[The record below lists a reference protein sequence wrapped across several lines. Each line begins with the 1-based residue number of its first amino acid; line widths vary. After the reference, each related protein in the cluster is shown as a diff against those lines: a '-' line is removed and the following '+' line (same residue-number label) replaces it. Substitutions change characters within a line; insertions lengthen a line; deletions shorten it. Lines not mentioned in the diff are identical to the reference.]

1 MSIIARWIVLVAVAA
16 ALFVANPRCAYACS
30 CLPPGPPRDALA
42 TSDAVF
48 AGKVVKLSAPLGDA
62 VNSVDPV
69 SVTFEVS
76 QSWKGAP
83 AQTVVVK
90 TASSSASCGFN
101 FEQGREYLVYAETAD
116 GELQAGLCSR
126 TQALATAAEDLAALG
141 TGQAPATGAATGG
154 SQTPSQLP
162 DTGAEQPDLTLAWY
176 MLAAT
181 GVVGLGAGLMVRAR
195 RRAGRL
201 G

>member
-1 MSIIARWIVLVAVAA
+1 MSIIARWLVLVVVAA
-16 ALFVANPRCAYACS
+16 AVFVANPRCAYACS

-42 TSDAVF
+42 SSDAVF
-48 AGKVVKLSAPLGDA
+48 AGRVVKLSAPLGD
-62 VNSVDPV
+62 VVSSVDPV

-76 QSWKGAP
+76 RSWKGAQ

-101 FEQGREYLVYAETAD
+101 FEQGREYLVYAGTAD

-141 TGQAPATGAATGG
+141 AGQAPAAGAPTGG
-154 SQTPSQLP
+154 SETPSQLP
-162 DTGAEQPDLTLAWY
+162 DTGAEQPNLTLVWY
-176 MLAAT
+176 TLAAAA
-181 GVVGLGAGLMVRAR
+181 VAGLGVGLMVRAR
-195 RRAGRL
+195 RRADRRG
-201 G
+201 